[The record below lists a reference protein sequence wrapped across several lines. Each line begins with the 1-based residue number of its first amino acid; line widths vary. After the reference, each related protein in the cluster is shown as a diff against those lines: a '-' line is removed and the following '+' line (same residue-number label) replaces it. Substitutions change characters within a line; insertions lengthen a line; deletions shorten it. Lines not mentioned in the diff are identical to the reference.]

1 MPSRLSVD
9 SDVGKML
16 QIVKAT
22 VSETAGLT
30 VGGLN
35 FGIFLTT

>member
-9 SDVGKML
+9 SDVGKVL
-16 QIVKAT
+16 QIVKAI

-30 VGGLN
+30 AGGLN